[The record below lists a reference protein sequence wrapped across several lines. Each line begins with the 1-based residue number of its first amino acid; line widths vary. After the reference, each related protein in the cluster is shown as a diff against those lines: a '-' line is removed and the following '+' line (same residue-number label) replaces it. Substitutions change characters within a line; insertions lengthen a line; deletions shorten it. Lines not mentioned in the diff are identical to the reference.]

1 MSMAKAL
8 PGAIAQYKFLSETY
22 EFQAQV
28 PEFVGQ
34 VFFVQIIF
42 WQRSGVR
49 LERAKAVM
57 I

>member
-1 MSMAKAL
+1 MAKAL

-22 EFQAQV
+22 EFQVQV

-34 VFFVQIIF
+34 VFFVQILF